1 MTFRAVRQCTPGRVR
16 VQSKRLQ
23 FSLKNTTSKTIPFVR
38 NIALGLKSQTDIP
51 LPQEAI
57 LDDVRRC

>member
-1 MTFRAVRQCTPGRVR
+1 MTFRAVRQCTLGRVR
-16 VQSKRLQ
+16 VQSKGLQ
-23 FSLKNTTSKTIPFVR
+23 FSPQNTTSKTIPFVR

>member
-1 MTFRAVRQCTPGRVR
+1 MTFRAERQGTLGRVR
-16 VQSKRLQ
+16 VQSKGPQ
-23 FSLKNTTSKTIPFVR
+23 FSLRNTTSKTIPFVR